1 GMKWLTPRFL
11 AIVMSVLTICV
22 LFFGILIDIQRIK
35 INLKD
40 EAELNYLHSVVE
52 KFERHPK
59 VQKYLENN
67 CSCDSKGEIKDG

>member
-1 GMKWLTPRFL
+1 MKWLTPRFL

-52 KFERHPK
+52 NLNAIRRFK
-59 VQKYLENN
+59 NT
-67 CSCDSKGEIKDG
+67 